1 MFDGTG
7 MNDSV
12 FQAGNQAGQYQTY
25 KLALYI
31 YASKVLGYPVNETT
45 EADMLKMQGASGGFP
60 TGYDS
65 NFSNDGTNT
74 NVETTSL
81 AILALLPTP
90 PTRTPNPPPSPQ
102 SPTPTIT
109 PTPTL
114 TQPII
119 IGAFVASAV
128 AVSASLLVYFKK
140 HKLTN

>member
-45 EADMLKMQGASGGFP
+45 EADMLRMQGASGGFP

-90 PTRTPNPPPSPQ
+90 PTRTPSPPPSPQ
-102 SPTPTIT
+102 SPTPRYPNADTH
-109 PTPTL
+109 PTDNYRSFRSISGRCL
-114 TQPII
+114 SRKFA
-119 IGAFVASAV
+119 G
-128 AVSASLLVYFKK
+128 LLQK
-140 HKLTN
+140 T